1 MSSEPIKI
9 GGYTLGGTEDISGVL
24 KFLRGAKLE
33 IDKKI
38 RELEKNNP
46 ACPICKQR
54 YSKDKYI
61 IREEKSDSRWN
72 RVYITCPHGDEV
84 DFVVVGGVDEEYK
97 DKIFDCFE
105 DYGMMD

>member
-24 KFLRGAKLE
+24 KFLRGARSE
-33 IDKKI
+33 INKKI
-38 RELEKNNP
+38 REIEKNNP

-54 YSKDKYI
+54 YSKDKYM
-61 IREEKSDSRWN
+61 IREEKINSKCSRIY
-72 RVYITCPHGDEV
+72 VACPHGDEV
-84 DFVVVGGVDEEYK
+84 DFVMASGVGEEYK
-97 DKIFDCFE
+97 DRLFDCFE